1 MSSFICF
8 FFSSRRRHTRCSR
21 DWSSDVCSSDLDLER
36 LDAARHYPDQD
47 EVDRVRIAFRAPSV
61 SGLGLATLG
70 LAPPERLSSHEGV
83 EVRGRSLVN
92 RFVEATLEPSGAL
105 ALRDRRTGERFF
117 DLLRLED
124 GGDAGD
130 TYTFCPPAR
139 DRV

>member
-1 MSSFICF
+1 MIPITRASAPPNSGPPSSCG
-8 FFSSRRRHTRCSR
+8 TRPR
-21 DWSSDVCSSDLDLER
+21 GR
-36 LDAARHYPDQD
+36 AA
-47 EVDRVRIAFRAPSV
+47 
-61 SGLGLATLG
+61 
-70 LAPPERLSSHEGV
+70 PERLSSQEGL
-83 EVRGRSLVN
+83 EVFGRSLVN

-139 DRV
+139 DRVVRATGPLKVRRLAAGPL